1 VASAQ
6 QGGEGAADGLPVVS
20 SRLESASSIDV
31 KPDSCRLVHCLQSR
45 MRETSEV
52 VREGEREVLP
62 PAHSLEH
69 TCAHNPMIKQGG
81 SHRVGVGSYRLG
93 GNPQTVGQ
101 GRHLGL
107 GRPQQRGAVA
117 RSLTSAPKGERKW

>member
-31 KPDSCRLVHCLQSR
+31 KPDSCRLVHCLHSR

-52 VREGEREVLP
+52 VREGERCFLQ
-62 PAHSLEH
+62 H
-69 TCAHNPMIKQGG
+69 T
-81 SHRVGVGSYRLG
+81 RLSTLVHTT
-93 GNPQTVGQ
+93 P
-101 GRHLGL
+101 
-107 GRPQQRGAVA
+107 
-117 RSLTSAPKGERKW
+117 